1 MNADIIKG
9 KWNEFKGKVKEK
21 WGDITDDELLQIEG
35 NSDKI
40 YGVLQQRYGLG
51 REEAKKTLD
60 ELSKNL

>member
-9 KWNEFKGKVKEK
+9 KWKEFKGKVKET

-35 NSDKI
+35 NSEKI

-51 REEAKKTLD
+51 RDEAKKTLD
-60 ELSKNL
+60 EISKNL

>member
-21 WGDITDDELLQIEG
+21 WGDITDDEFLQIEG
-35 NSDKI
+35 NADKI

-51 REEAKKTLD
+51 RDEAKKTLD
-60 ELSKNL
+60 EISKGI

>member
-9 KWNEFKGKVKEK
+9 KWKEFKGKLKEK

-51 REEAKKTLD
+51 RDEAKKTLD
-60 ELSKNL
+60 ELSKDL